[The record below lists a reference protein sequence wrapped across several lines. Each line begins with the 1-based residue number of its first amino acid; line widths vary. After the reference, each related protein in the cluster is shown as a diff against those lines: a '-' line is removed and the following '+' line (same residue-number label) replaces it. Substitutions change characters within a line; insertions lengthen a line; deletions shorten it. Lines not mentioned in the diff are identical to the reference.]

1 MSMAKHVYQRKN
13 VVARIYSIK
22 TGMREIEHVQL
33 IRVKSEKYNLLI
45 MEDYMPVLGEI
56 EGSLTIQADEETVTL
71 EDIYGFYVMQ
81 DNLFRLMLKEKREE
95 AV

>member
-56 EGSLTIQADEETVTL
+56 
-71 EDIYGFYVMQ
+71 
-81 DNLFRLMLKEKREE
+81 
-95 AV
+95 

>member
-1 MSMAKHVYQRKN
+1 MAKHVYQRKN

-22 TGMREIEHVQL
+22 TGMRKIEHVQL